1 MEDQDL
7 TFSNLIWNFSKG
19 FDSINFVN
27 RWDMRYEI
35 WFLKPSF
42 LTKFAKKQNNQFFV
56 YLNLRVIKQSNEVK
70 NTKKQ
75 NVNAEVLKWAMS
87 ETFIVKINVHTSHL

>member
-1 MEDQDL
+1 
-7 TFSNLIWNFSKG
+7 
-19 FDSINFVN
+19 
-27 RWDMRYEI
+27 MRYEI

-42 LTKFAKKQNNQFFV
+42 LTKFANKQNNQFFV

-75 NVNAEVLKWAMS
+75 NVNAEVLK
-87 ETFIVKINVHTSHL
+87 

>member
-1 MEDQDL
+1 M
-7 TFSNLIWNFSKG
+7 S
-19 FDSINFVN
+19 
-27 RWDMRYEI
+27 YEI
-35 WFLKPSF
+35 GFLKPSF

-75 NVNAEVLKWAMS
+75 NVNAEVLK
-87 ETFIVKINVHTSHL
+87 

>member
-1 MEDQDL
+1 
-7 TFSNLIWNFSKG
+7 
-19 FDSINFVN
+19 
-27 RWDMRYEI
+27 MRYEI

-42 LTKFAKKQNNQFFV
+42 LTKFAKKQINQFFV

-75 NVNAEVLKWAMS
+75 NVNAEVLK
-87 ETFIVKINVHTSHL
+87 

>member
-1 MEDQDL
+1 MVFKTQ
-7 TFSNLIWNFSKG
+7 
-19 FDSINFVN
+19 
-27 RWDMRYEI
+27 
-35 WFLKPSF
+35 F

-70 NTKKQ
+70 NSKKQ

-87 ETFIVKINVHTSHL
+87 EVFIVKINAHTSHL

>member
-1 MEDQDL
+1 
-7 TFSNLIWNFSKG
+7 
-19 FDSINFVN
+19 
-27 RWDMRYEI
+27 MRYEI
-35 WFLKPSF
+35 WNMVFKTQF
-42 LTKFAKKQNNQFFV
+42 FNKICQKAKQSIFV

-87 ETFIVKINVHTSHL
+87 EVFIVKINAHISHL